1 MGIGQSKPVNK
12 FGKDLQDVD
21 ILDII
26 ATKYILTQNFQDMKK
41 LGSKE
46 YCDKLVILTS
56 KIIKKYMNEKEI
68 KYLTQRIKDGNYY
81 NEMTKEKVIYL
92 DTNEL
97 SSKSNKRF
105 SKKELDEFKKY
116 NEGDDKSSD
125 RRKLRDDI
133 GDYERQEIYR
143 DQRDNRYRDNRS
155 RDNRYRDNRYRD
167 NRSRD
172 NRYRRSTNDYRE
184 NRQSGGGMVDYFN
197 KSYSNFNTS
206 SSKRNKK
213 TVLSEL
219 DVRNKLEKDRMCKG
233 IAKFYISIAHLYA
246 AIVKTINPVY
256 IFNGPNGEQK
266 AYSIMN
272 RDKIPPGSTP
282 SLKKINLC
290 SKRINAIKPIEVEG
304 ILGINIS
311 KVCSLNQK
319 KQKITMENEWRP
331 SKWST
336 DENDR
341 VRVLTRSLGQEPGI
355 PELEKL
361 YWDKYDYV
369 KGEYIGMNKGGKAIN
384 EYAADLK
391 EFYTIF
397 TGKKDFATWNVSG
410 DKKFS
415 DIPLTA
421 FHNSKL
427 CEGEYA
433 PWKQTY
439 KGQRGLFSDYAN
451 HLKKM
456 ISRAQTNQDELMD
469 ILKEIFVIQ
478 NADNVE
484 KTEIVTLNP
493 NLTEELLSSIITKT
507 RGIIVKLYIG
517 CEKEF
522 KSALDIFEGI
532 LGDRIIK
539 NAVNKKTYIENIQD
553 RLLTRQP
560 DKRLSENIER
570 V

>member
-1 MGIGQSKPVNK
+1 MGLGESKPDNK
-12 FGKDLQDVD
+12 FSDDLKDVD
-21 ILDII
+21 LLDII

-68 KYLTQRIKDGNYY
+68 KYLAQRVKNGNYY

-97 SSKSNKRF
+97 TSKSNRRF
-105 SKKELDEFKKY
+105 SKKELSDFKKREEDEKIQKLRE
-116 NEGDDKSSD
+116 NEIIREKKYGTSYSD
-125 RRKLRDDI
+125 R
-133 GDYERQEIYR
+133 
-143 DQRDNRYRDNRS
+143 NRYDMGRYGPARD
-155 RDNRYRDNRYRD
+155 
-167 NRSRD
+167 
-172 NRYRRSTNDYRE
+172 RYRRRE
-184 NRQSGGGMVDYFN
+184 YNKPIAKQSGG
-197 KSYSNFNTS
+197 
-206 SSKRNKK
+206 NKK

-219 DVRNKLEKDRMCKG
+219 DIRNRLEKDRMCKG

-256 IFNGPNGEQK
+256 IFNAPDGKQK

-272 RDKIPPGSTP
+272 RDKIPRGATP

-290 SKRINAIKPIEVEG
+290 SKRINAIKPTEVEDV
-304 ILGINIS
+304 LGINIS
-311 KVCSLNQK
+311 KICSLNQQ

-336 DENDR
+336 DETDK

-369 KGEYIGMNKGGKAIN
+369 KGEYISMTTGGTSVK
-384 EYAADLK
+384 EYATDLK
-391 EFYTIF
+391 EFYSVF
-397 TGKKDFATWNVSG
+397 TGKDDFTTWNASG
-410 DKKFS
+410 NKKFS

-421 FHNSKL
+421 FHNSEL
-427 CEGEYA
+427 CKGDQA
-433 PWKQTY
+433 PWKQSYRGT
-439 KGQRGLFSDYAN
+439 GGLFSDYAN
-451 HLKKM
+451 HLKQM
-456 ISRAQTNQDELMD
+456 IAHAQTSQTELMD
-469 ILKEIFVIQ
+469 ILKEIFVVQ
-478 NADNVE
+478 KASNVE

-493 NLTEELLSSIITKT
+493 KLDDETLTKIITKT
-507 RGIIVKLYIG
+507 RRVIVKLYIG

-522 KSALDIFEGI
+522 KSALEIFEGI
-532 LGDRIIK
+532 LSERIIK
-539 NAVNKKTYIENIQD
+539 NAVNKKDSIIKIQGELISRKMNPSISKKVNSD
-553 RLLTRQP
+553 MIQMV
-560 DKRLSENIER
+560 KGKK
-570 V
+570 